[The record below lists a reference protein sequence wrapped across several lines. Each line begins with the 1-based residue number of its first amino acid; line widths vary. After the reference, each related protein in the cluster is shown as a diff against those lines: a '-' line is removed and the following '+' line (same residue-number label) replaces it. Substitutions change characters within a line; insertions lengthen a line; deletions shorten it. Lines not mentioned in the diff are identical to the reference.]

1 MKKLDIKGIIFDY
14 GGTLDTRGDHWSEV
28 LWQGYEHFGIG
39 VADDEEVEPGVSI
52 HKQAFRDAYVYGER
66 ALAVNPIVT
75 PDFHFEDIL
84 REKLILEL
92 NFLAGKELLE
102 TGKDDSEKQAKL
114 GNLGNDSE
122 ASSSVISSSSDSLSS
137 DSSSS
142 DSLSSDSSSSDSSSD
157 SSSSDASSESLFL
170 SLSDSEIHQIA
181 VDMARYINSKTLELL
196 QENRQVLEHLK
207 QAGYPMVLVSN
218 FYGNINQV
226 LKDAE
231 IDGYF
236 KEVIESAVV
245 GVRKPNPAIFALG
258 VCALDLPASQVLVV
272 GDTYG
277 KDIIPAH
284 KLGCHTLWIK
294 GLQWEEK
301 KVDES
306 IPDGIIKKLSEME
319 GFLKIS

>member
-39 VADDEEVEPGVSI
+39 VAVDEEVEPGVSI

-102 TGKDDSEKQAKL
+102 TGKDDAEKQAKL
-114 GNLGNDSE
+114 GND
-122 ASSSVISSSSDSLSS
+122 
-137 DSSSS
+137 
-142 DSLSSDSSSSDSSSD
+142 
-157 SSSSDASSESLFL
+157 SDASSESLLL

-181 VDMARYINSKTLELL
+181 VDMAHYINAKTLDLL
-196 QENRQVLEHLK
+196 HENKQVLEHLK

-301 KVDES
+301 QVDES
-306 IPDGIIKKLSEME
+306 IPDGIIRKLSEME
-319 GFLKIS
+319 EFLKIS

>member
-1 MKKLDIKGIIFDY
+1 MNREMKKLDIKGIIFDY

-39 VADDEEVEPGVSI
+39 VAADEEVEPGVSI

-102 TGKDDSEKQAKL
+102 TGKDDAEKQAKL
-114 GNLGNDSE
+114 GND
-122 ASSSVISSSSDSLSS
+122 
-137 DSSSS
+137 
-142 DSLSSDSSSSDSSSD
+142 
-157 SSSSDASSESLFL
+157 SDASSESLLL

-181 VDMARYINSKTLELL
+181 VDMAHYINAETLDLL
-196 QENRQVLEHLK
+196 QENKQVLEHLK
-207 QAGYPMVLVSN
+207 QAGYP
-218 FYGNINQV
+218 
-226 LKDAE
+226 
-231 IDGYF
+231 
-236 KEVIESAVV
+236 AVV

-277 KDIIPAH
+277 KDIMPAH

-301 KVDES
+301 QVDES
-306 IPDGIIKKLSEME
+306 IPDGIIRKLSEME
-319 GFLKIS
+319 DFLKIS

>member
-52 HKQAFRDAYVYGER
+52 SKQAFRDAYVYGER

-102 TGKDDSEKQAKL
+102 TGKDDAEKQAKL
-114 GNLGNDSE
+114 GND
-122 ASSSVISSSSDSLSS
+122 
-137 DSSSS
+137 
-142 DSLSSDSSSSDSSSD
+142 
-157 SSSSDASSESLFL
+157 SDASSESLLL

-181 VDMARYINSKTLELL
+181 VDMAHYINAKTLDLL
-196 QENRQVLEHLK
+196 HENKQVLEHLK

-236 KEVIESAVV
+236 KDVIESAVV

-301 KVDES
+301 QVDES
-306 IPDGIIKKLSEME
+306 IPDGIIRKLSEME
-319 GFLKIS
+319 EFLKIS

>member
-1 MKKLDIKGIIFDY
+1 MKELDIKGIIFDY

-39 VADDEEVEPGVSI
+39 VANDEEVEPGVSI

-84 REKLILEL
+84 REKLIREL

-102 TGKDDSEKQAKL
+102 TGKDDAEKQAKL
-114 GNLGNDSE
+114 GND
-122 ASSSVISSSSDSLSS
+122 
-137 DSSSS
+137 
-142 DSLSSDSSSSDSSSD
+142 
-157 SSSSDASSESLFL
+157 SDASSESLLL

-181 VDMARYINSKTLELL
+181 VDMAHYINAKTLDLL
-196 QENRQVLEHLK
+196 HENKQVLEHLK

-236 KEVIESAVV
+236 KDVIESAVV

-301 KVDES
+301 LVDES
-306 IPDGIIKKLSEME
+306 IPDGIIRKLSEME
-319 GFLKIS
+319 EFLKIS

>member
-102 TGKDDSEKQAKL
+102 TGKDDAEKQAKL
-114 GNLGNDSE
+114 GND
-122 ASSSVISSSSDSLSS
+122 
-137 DSSSS
+137 
-142 DSLSSDSSSSDSSSD
+142 
-157 SSSSDASSESLFL
+157 SDASSESLLL
-170 SLSDSEIHQIA
+170 SLSDSEIHQIS
-181 VDMARYINSKTLELL
+181 VDMAHYINAKTLDLL
-196 QENRQVLEHLK
+196 QENKLVLEHLK

-226 LKDAE
+226 LKDAG

-277 KDIIPAH
+277 KDIMPAH

-301 KVDES
+301 QVDES
-306 IPDGIIKKLSEME
+306 IPDGIIRKLSEME
-319 GFLKIS
+319 DFLKIS

>member
-1 MKKLDIKGIIFDY
+1 MNREMKKLDIKGIIFDY

-39 VADDEEVEPGVSI
+39 VAADEEVEPGVSI

-102 TGKDDSEKQAKL
+102 TGKDDAEKQAKL
-114 GNLGNDSE
+114 RND
-122 ASSSVISSSSDSLSS
+122 
-137 DSSSS
+137 
-142 DSLSSDSSSSDSSSD
+142 
-157 SSSSDASSESLFL
+157 SDASSESLLL

-181 VDMARYINSKTLELL
+181 VDMAHYINAKTLDLL
-196 QENRQVLEHLK
+196 QENKQVLEHLK

-226 LKDAE
+226 LKDAG

-236 KEVIESAVV
+236 KNVIESAVV

-277 KDIIPAH
+277 KDIMPAH

-301 KVDES
+301 QVDES
-306 IPDGIIKKLSEME
+306 IPDGIIRKLSEME
-319 GFLKIS
+319 DFLKIS

>member
-1 MKKLDIKGIIFDY
+1 MKELDIKGIIFDY

-39 VADDEEVEPGVSI
+39 VADDEEVELGVSI

-114 GNLGNDSE
+114 GNFGKD
-122 ASSSVISSSSDSLSS
+122 
-137 DSSSS
+137 
-142 DSLSSDSSSSDSSSD
+142 
-157 SSSSDASSESLFL
+157 SDASSESLFL

>member
-1 MKKLDIKGIIFDY
+1 MKVLDIKGIIFDY

-92 NFLAGKELLE
+92 KFLAGKKLLE

-114 GNLGNDSE
+114 RNPGKD
-122 ASSSVISSSSDSLSS
+122 
-137 DSSSS
+137 
-142 DSLSSDSSSSDSSSD
+142 
-157 SSSSDASSESLFL
+157 SDASSESLFL
-170 SLSDSEIHQIA
+170 SLSDSEIQQIA
-181 VDMARYINSKTLELL
+181 VDMARYINAKTLALL
-196 QENRQVLEHLK
+196 NENKLVLEHLK
-207 QAGYPMVLVSN
+207 QKGYPMVLVSN

-226 LKDAE
+226 LKDAG

-236 KEVIESAVV
+236 KDVIESAVV

-319 GFLKIS
+319 EFLKIS

>member
-1 MKKLDIKGIIFDY
+1 MKVLDIKGIIFDY

-114 GNLGNDSE
+114 GNPGKD
-122 ASSSVISSSSDSLSS
+122 
-137 DSSSS
+137 
-142 DSLSSDSSSSDSSSD
+142 
-157 SSSSDASSESLFL
+157 SDASSESLFL

-181 VDMARYINSKTLELL
+181 EDMARYINAKTLALL
-196 QENRQVLEHLK
+196 KENKLVLEHLK
-207 QAGYPMVLVSN
+207 QKGYPMVLVSN

-226 LKDAE
+226 LKDAG

-236 KEVIESAVV
+236 EDVIESAVV

-301 KVDES
+301 MVDES

-319 GFLKIS
+319 EFLKIS

>member
-1 MKKLDIKGIIFDY
+1 MKVLDIKGIIFDY

-52 HKQAFRDAYVYGER
+52 HKRAFRDAYVYGER

-114 GNLGNDSE
+114 GNPGKD
-122 ASSSVISSSSDSLSS
+122 
-137 DSSSS
+137 
-142 DSLSSDSSSSDSSSD
+142 
-157 SSSSDASSESLFL
+157 SDASSESLFL
-170 SLSDSEIHQIA
+170 SLSDSEIRQIA
-181 VDMARYINSKTLELL
+181 VDMARYINAKTLALL
-196 QENRQVLEHLK
+196 NENKQVLEHLK
-207 QAGYPMVLVSN
+207 QKGYPMVLVSN

-226 LKDAE
+226 LKDAG

-236 KEVIESAVV
+236 EDVIESAVV

-258 VCALDLPASQVLVV
+258 VFALDLPASQVLVV

>member
-39 VADDEEVEPGVSI
+39 VAADEEVEPGVSI

-102 TGKDDSEKQAKL
+102 TGKDDAEKQAKL
-114 GNLGNDSE
+114 GND
-122 ASSSVISSSSDSLSS
+122 
-137 DSSSS
+137 
-142 DSLSSDSSSSDSSSD
+142 
-157 SSSSDASSESLFL
+157 SDASSESLLL

-181 VDMARYINSKTLELL
+181 VDMAHYINAKTLDLL
-196 QENRQVLEHLK
+196 QENKQVLEHLK

-226 LKDAE
+226 LKDAG

-277 KDIIPAH
+277 KDIMPAH

-301 KVDES
+301 QVDES
-306 IPDGIIKKLSEME
+306 IPDGIIRKLSEME
-319 GFLKIS
+319 DFLKIS

>member
-39 VADDEEVEPGVSI
+39 VAADEEVEPGVRI

-92 NFLAGKELLE
+92 KFLAGKELLE
-102 TGKDDSEKQAKL
+102 TGKDDAEKQAKL
-114 GNLGNDSE
+114 GND
-122 ASSSVISSSSDSLSS
+122 
-137 DSSSS
+137 
-142 DSLSSDSSSSDSSSD
+142 
-157 SSSSDASSESLFL
+157 SDASSESLLL

-181 VDMARYINSKTLELL
+181 VDMAHYINAKTLDLL
-196 QENRQVLEHLK
+196 QENKQVLEHLK

-226 LKDAE
+226 LKDAG

-272 GDTYG
+272 GDTYS
-277 KDIIPAH
+277 KDIMPAH

-301 KVDES
+301 QVDES
-306 IPDGIIKKLSEME
+306 IPDGIIRKLSEME
-319 GFLKIS
+319 EFLKIS

>member
-39 VADDEEVEPGVSI
+39 VAADEEVEPGVSI

-102 TGKDDSEKQAKL
+102 TGKDDAEKQAKL
-114 GNLGNDSE
+114 GND
-122 ASSSVISSSSDSLSS
+122 
-137 DSSSS
+137 
-142 DSLSSDSSSSDSSSD
+142 
-157 SSSSDASSESLFL
+157 SDASSESLLL
-170 SLSDSEIHQIA
+170 SLSDSEIHQIS
-181 VDMARYINSKTLELL
+181 VDMAHYINAKTLDLL
-196 QENRQVLEHLK
+196 HENKQVLEHLK

-301 KVDES
+301 QVDES
-306 IPDGIIKKLSEME
+306 IPDGIIRKLSEME
-319 GFLKIS
+319 EFLKIS

>member
-1 MKKLDIKGIIFDY
+1 MKVLDIKGIIFDY

-92 NFLAGKELLE
+92 NFLARKELLE
-102 TGKDDSEKQAKL
+102 TGKDDAEKQAKL
-114 GNLGNDSE
+114 GNFGKDSE
-122 ASSSVISSSSDSLSS
+122 
-137 DSSSS
+137 
-142 DSLSSDSSSSDSSSD
+142 
-157 SSSSDASSESLFL
+157 ASSESLFL
-170 SLSDSEIHQIA
+170 SLSDSEIQQIA
-181 VDMARYINSKTLELL
+181 GDMARYINAKTLALL
-196 QENRQVLEHLK
+196 NENRQVLEHLK
-207 QAGYPMVLVSN
+207 QKGYPMVLVSN

-226 LKDAE
+226 LKDAG

-236 KEVIESAVV
+236 KDVIESAVV

>member
-1 MKKLDIKGIIFDY
+1 MKELDIKGIIFDY

-102 TGKDDSEKQAKL
+102 TGKDDAEKQAKL
-114 GNLGNDSE
+114 GNFGKD
-122 ASSSVISSSSDSLSS
+122 
-137 DSSSS
+137 
-142 DSLSSDSSSSDSSSD
+142 
-157 SSSSDASSESLFL
+157 SDASSESLFL

-181 VDMARYINSKTLELL
+181 VDMARYINAKTLALL
-196 QENRQVLEHLK
+196 NENRLVLEHLK

-236 KEVIESAVV
+236 KDVIESAVV

>member
-1 MKKLDIKGIIFDY
+1 MKKRDIKGIIFDY

-102 TGKDDSEKQAKL
+102 TGKDDAEKQAKL
-114 GNLGNDSE
+114 GND
-122 ASSSVISSSSDSLSS
+122 
-137 DSSSS
+137 
-142 DSLSSDSSSSDSSSD
+142 
-157 SSSSDASSESLFL
+157 SDASSESLLL

-181 VDMARYINSKTLELL
+181 VDMAHYINAKTLDLL
-196 QENRQVLEHLK
+196 HENKQVLEHLK

-236 KEVIESAVV
+236 KDVIESAVV

-301 KVDES
+301 QVDES
-306 IPDGIIKKLSEME
+306 IPDGIIRKLSEME
-319 GFLKIS
+319 EFLKIS

>member
-1 MKKLDIKGIIFDY
+1 MKKIDIKGIIFDY

-39 VADDEEVEPGVSI
+39 VAADEEVEPGVSI

-102 TGKDDSEKQAKL
+102 TGKDDAEKQAKL
-114 GNLGNDSE
+114 GND
-122 ASSSVISSSSDSLSS
+122 
-137 DSSSS
+137 
-142 DSLSSDSSSSDSSSD
+142 
-157 SSSSDASSESLFL
+157 SDASSESLLL

-181 VDMARYINSKTLELL
+181 VDMAHYINAKTLDLL
-196 QENRQVLEHLK
+196 QENKQVLEHLK
-207 QAGYPMVLVSN
+207 EAGYPMVLVSN

-236 KEVIESAVV
+236 KDVIESAVV

-301 KVDES
+301 QVDES
-306 IPDGIIKKLSEME
+306 IPDGIIRNLSEME
-319 GFLKIS
+319 EFLKIS

>member
-1 MKKLDIKGIIFDY
+1 MKVLDIKGIIFDY

-75 PDFHFEDIL
+75 SDFHFEDIL

-114 GNLGNDSE
+114 GNPGKD
-122 ASSSVISSSSDSLSS
+122 
-137 DSSSS
+137 
-142 DSLSSDSSSSDSSSD
+142 
-157 SSSSDASSESLFL
+157 SDASSESLFL

-181 VDMARYINSKTLELL
+181 VDMAHYINAKTLALL
-196 QENRQVLEHLK
+196 NENKQVLEHLK
-207 QAGYPMVLVSN
+207 QKGYPMVLVSN

-226 LKDAE
+226 LKDAG

-236 KEVIESAVV
+236 EDVIESAVV

-301 KVDES
+301 KVDVS

-319 GFLKIS
+319 EFLKIS

>member
-1 MKKLDIKGIIFDY
+1 MKVLDIKGIIFDY

-28 LWQGYEHFGIG
+28 LWQGYEYFGIG

-52 HKQAFRDAYVYGER
+52 HKQAFRNAYVYGER
-66 ALAVNPIVT
+66 AMAVNPIVT

-102 TGKDDSEKQAKL
+102 TGKDDSEKQTKL
-114 GNLGNDSE
+114 GNPGKD
-122 ASSSVISSSSDSLSS
+122 
-137 DSSSS
+137 
-142 DSLSSDSSSSDSSSD
+142 
-157 SSSSDASSESLFL
+157 SDASSESLFL
-170 SLSDSEIHQIA
+170 SLSDSEIRQIA
-181 VDMARYINSKTLELL
+181 VDMARYINAKTLALL
-196 QENRQVLEHLK
+196 KENKLVLEHLK
-207 QAGYPMVLVSN
+207 QKGYPMVLVSN

-226 LKDAE
+226 LMDAG

-236 KEVIESAVV
+236 EDVIESAVV

-319 GFLKIS
+319 EFLKIS

>member
-1 MKKLDIKGIIFDY
+1 MKVLDIKGIIFDY

-114 GNLGNDSE
+114 GNFGKD
-122 ASSSVISSSSDSLSS
+122 
-137 DSSSS
+137 
-142 DSLSSDSSSSDSSSD
+142 
-157 SSSSDASSESLFL
+157 SDASSESLFL
-170 SLSDSEIHQIA
+170 SLSDSEIRQIA
-181 VDMARYINSKTLELL
+181 VDMARYINAKTLALL
-196 QENRQVLEHLK
+196 NENKQVLEHLK
-207 QAGYPMVLVSN
+207 QSGYPMVLVSN

-226 LKDAE
+226 LKDAGM
-231 IDGYF
+231 DGYF
-236 KEVIESAVV
+236 EDVIESAVV

-277 KDIIPAH
+277 KDIVPAH

-306 IPDGIIKKLSEME
+306 IPDGIIQKLSEME

>member
-39 VADDEEVEPGVSI
+39 VAADEEVEPGVSI
-52 HKQAFRDAYVYGER
+52 HKQVFRDAYVYGER

-102 TGKDDSEKQAKL
+102 TGKDDAEKQAKL
-114 GNLGNDSE
+114 GND
-122 ASSSVISSSSDSLSS
+122 
-137 DSSSS
+137 
-142 DSLSSDSSSSDSSSD
+142 
-157 SSSSDASSESLFL
+157 SDASSESLLL

-181 VDMARYINSKTLELL
+181 VDMAHYINAKTLDLL
-196 QENRQVLEHLK
+196 QENKQVLEHLK

-301 KVDES
+301 QVDES
-306 IPDGIIKKLSEME
+306 IPDGIIRKLSEME
-319 GFLKIS
+319 EFLKIS

>member
-52 HKQAFRDAYVYGER
+52 SKQAFRDAYVYGER

-102 TGKDDSEKQAKL
+102 TGKDDAEKQAKL
-114 GNLGNDSE
+114 GND
-122 ASSSVISSSSDSLSS
+122 
-137 DSSSS
+137 
-142 DSLSSDSSSSDSSSD
+142 
-157 SSSSDASSESLFL
+157 SDASSESLLL

-181 VDMARYINSKTLELL
+181 VDMAHFINAKTLDLL
-196 QENRQVLEHLK
+196 HENKQVLEHLK

-236 KEVIESAVV
+236 KDVIESAVV
-245 GVRKPNPAIFALG
+245 GVCKPNPAIFALG

-301 KVDES
+301 QVDES
-306 IPDGIIKKLSEME
+306 IPDGIIRKLSEME
-319 GFLKIS
+319 EFLKIS

>member
-1 MKKLDIKGIIFDY
+1 MKVLDIKGIIFDY

-102 TGKDDSEKQAKL
+102 TGKDDAEKQAKL
-114 GNLGNDSE
+114 GND
-122 ASSSVISSSSDSLSS
+122 
-137 DSSSS
+137 
-142 DSLSSDSSSSDSSSD
+142 
-157 SSSSDASSESLFL
+157 SDASSESLLL

-181 VDMARYINSKTLELL
+181 VDMAHYINAKTLDLL
-196 QENRQVLEHLK
+196 QENKQVLEHLK

-301 KVDES
+301 QVDES
-306 IPDGIIKKLSEME
+306 IPDGIIRKLSEME
-319 GFLKIS
+319 EFLKIS

>member
-1 MKKLDIKGIIFDY
+1 MKELDIKGIIFDY

-114 GNLGNDSE
+114 GNLGNDS
-122 ASSSVISSSSDSLSS
+122 DLS
-137 DSSSS
+137 
-142 DSLSSDSSSSDSSSD
+142 
-157 SSSSDASSESLFL
+157 SSESLFL

-181 VDMARYINSKTLELL
+181 VDMARYINAKTLELL
-196 QENRQVLEHLK
+196 QENKQVLEHLK
-207 QAGYPMVLVSN
+207 QADYPMVLVSN

-226 LKDAE
+226 LKDAG

>member
-1 MKKLDIKGIIFDY
+1 MKVLDIKGIIFDY

-75 PDFHFEDIL
+75 SDFHFEDIL

-114 GNLGNDSE
+114 GNPGKD
-122 ASSSVISSSSDSLSS
+122 
-137 DSSSS
+137 
-142 DSLSSDSSSSDSSSD
+142 
-157 SSSSDASSESLFL
+157 SDASSESLFL

-181 VDMARYINSKTLELL
+181 VDMARYINAKTLALL
-196 QENRQVLEHLK
+196 NENKQVLEHLK
-207 QAGYPMVLVSN
+207 QKCYPMVLVSN

-226 LKDAE
+226 LKDAG

-236 KEVIESAVV
+236 EDVIESAVV

-319 GFLKIS
+319 EFLKIS

>member
-39 VADDEEVEPGVSI
+39 VAADEEVEPGVSI

-102 TGKDDSEKQAKL
+102 TGKDDAEKQAKL
-114 GNLGNDSE
+114 GND
-122 ASSSVISSSSDSLSS
+122 
-137 DSSSS
+137 
-142 DSLSSDSSSSDSSSD
+142 
-157 SSSSDASSESLFL
+157 SDASSESLLL

-181 VDMARYINSKTLELL
+181 VDMAHYINAKTLDLL
-196 QENRQVLEHLK
+196 HENKQVLEHLK

-294 GLQWEEK
+294 GVQWVEK
-301 KVDES
+301 QVDES
-306 IPDGIIKKLSEME
+306 IPDGIIRKLSEME
-319 GFLKIS
+319 EFLKIS

>member
-39 VADDEEVEPGVSI
+39 VAADEEVEPGVSI

-102 TGKDDSEKQAKL
+102 TGKDDAEKQAKL
-114 GNLGNDSE
+114 GND
-122 ASSSVISSSSDSLSS
+122 
-137 DSSSS
+137 
-142 DSLSSDSSSSDSSSD
+142 
-157 SSSSDASSESLFL
+157 SDASSESLLL

-181 VDMARYINSKTLELL
+181 VDMAHYINAKTLDLL
-196 QENRQVLEHLK
+196 QENKRVLEHLK

-226 LKDAE
+226 LKDAG

-277 KDIIPAH
+277 KDIMPAH

-301 KVDES
+301 QVDES
-306 IPDGIIKKLSEME
+306 IPDGIIRKLSEME
-319 GFLKIS
+319 DFLKIS

>member
-1 MKKLDIKGIIFDY
+1 MKVLDIKGIIFDY

-102 TGKDDSEKQAKL
+102 TGKDDAEKQAKL
-114 GNLGNDSE
+114 GND
-122 ASSSVISSSSDSLSS
+122 
-137 DSSSS
+137 
-142 DSLSSDSSSSDSSSD
+142 
-157 SSSSDASSESLFL
+157 SDASSESLLL

-181 VDMARYINSKTLELL
+181 VDMAHYINAKTLDLL
-196 QENRQVLEHLK
+196 QENKLVLEHLK

-226 LKDAE
+226 LKDAG

-236 KEVIESAVV
+236 KKVIESAVV

-272 GDTYG
+272 GDTYS
-277 KDIIPAH
+277 KDIMPAH
-284 KLGCHTLWIK
+284 KLGCCTLWIK

-301 KVDES
+301 QVDEA
-306 IPDGIIKKLSEME
+306 IPDGIIRKLSEME
-319 GFLKIS
+319 DFLKIS

>member
-39 VADDEEVEPGVSI
+39 VAADEEVEPGVSI

-102 TGKDDSEKQAKL
+102 TGKDDAEKQVKL
-114 GNLGNDSE
+114 GND
-122 ASSSVISSSSDSLSS
+122 
-137 DSSSS
+137 
-142 DSLSSDSSSSDSSSD
+142 
-157 SSSSDASSESLFL
+157 SDASSESLLL

-181 VDMARYINSKTLELL
+181 VDMAHYINAKTLDLL
-196 QENRQVLEHLK
+196 QENKQVLEHLK

-226 LKDAE
+226 LKDAG

-277 KDIIPAH
+277 KDIMPAH

-301 KVDES
+301 QVDES
-306 IPDGIIKKLSEME
+306 IPDGIIRKLSEME
-319 GFLKIS
+319 DFLKIS

>member
-1 MKKLDIKGIIFDY
+1 MKELDIKGIIFDY

-102 TGKDDSEKQAKL
+102 TGKDDAEKQAKL
-114 GNLGNDSE
+114 GNFGKDSE
-122 ASSSVISSSSDSLSS
+122 
-137 DSSSS
+137 
-142 DSLSSDSSSSDSSSD
+142 
-157 SSSSDASSESLFL
+157 ASSESLFL

-181 VDMARYINSKTLELL
+181 ADMARYINAKTLALL
-196 QENRQVLEHLK
+196 NENRQVLEHLK

-226 LKDAE
+226 LKDAG
-231 IDGYF
+231 IDGNF
-236 KEVIESAVV
+236 KDVIESAVV

-272 GDTYG
+272 GDTYD

>member
-39 VADDEEVEPGVSI
+39 VAADEEVEPGVSI

-102 TGKDDSEKQAKL
+102 TGKDDAEKQAKL
-114 GNLGNDSE
+114 GND
-122 ASSSVISSSSDSLSS
+122 
-137 DSSSS
+137 
-142 DSLSSDSSSSDSSSD
+142 
-157 SSSSDASSESLFL
+157 SDASSESLLL
-170 SLSDSEIHQIA
+170 SLSDSEIHHIA
-181 VDMARYINSKTLELL
+181 VDMAHYINAKTLDLL
-196 QENRQVLEHLK
+196 HENKQVLEHLK

-236 KEVIESAVV
+236 KDVIESAVV

-301 KVDES
+301 QVDES
-306 IPDGIIKKLSEME
+306 IPDGIIRKLSEME
-319 GFLKIS
+319 EFLKIS

>member
-1 MKKLDIKGIIFDY
+1 MKVLDIKGIIFDY

-52 HKQAFRDAYVYGER
+52 HKQAFREAYVYGER

-75 PDFHFEDIL
+75 PDFNFEDIL

-114 GNLGNDSE
+114 RNPGKD
-122 ASSSVISSSSDSLSS
+122 
-137 DSSSS
+137 
-142 DSLSSDSSSSDSSSD
+142 
-157 SSSSDASSESLFL
+157 SDASSESLFL
-170 SLSDSEIHQIA
+170 SLSDSEIRQIA
-181 VDMARYINSKTLELL
+181 VDMARYINAKTLALL
-196 QENRQVLEHLK
+196 KENKLVLEHLK
-207 QAGYPMVLVSN
+207 QNGYPMVLVSN

-226 LKDAE
+226 LKDAG

-236 KEVIESAVV
+236 EDVIESAVV

-319 GFLKIS
+319 EFLKIS

>member
-39 VADDEEVEPGVSI
+39 VAADEEVEPGVSI
-52 HKQAFRDAYVYGER
+52 HEQAFRDAYVYGER

-102 TGKDDSEKQAKL
+102 TGKDDAEKQAKL
-114 GNLGNDSE
+114 GND
-122 ASSSVISSSSDSLSS
+122 
-137 DSSSS
+137 
-142 DSLSSDSSSSDSSSD
+142 
-157 SSSSDASSESLFL
+157 SDASSESLLL

-181 VDMARYINSKTLELL
+181 VDMAHYINAKTLDLL
-196 QENRQVLEHLK
+196 QENKQVLEHLK
-207 QAGYPMVLVSN
+207 EAGYPMVLVSN

-301 KVDES
+301 QVDES
-306 IPDGIIKKLSEME
+306 IPDGIIRKLSEME
-319 GFLKIS
+319 EFLKIS

>member
-39 VADDEEVEPGVSI
+39 VAADEEVEPGVSI

-102 TGKDDSEKQAKL
+102 TGKDDAEKQAKL
-114 GNLGNDSE
+114 GNDSD
-122 ASSSVISSSSDSLSS
+122 V
-137 DSSSS
+137 
-142 DSLSSDSSSSDSSSD
+142 
-157 SSSSDASSESLFL
+157 SSESLLL

-181 VDMARYINSKTLELL
+181 VDMAHYINAKTLDLL
-196 QENRQVLEHLK
+196 HENKQVLEHLK

-236 KEVIESAVV
+236 KDVIESAVV

-301 KVDES
+301 QVDES
-306 IPDGIIKKLSEME
+306 IPDGIIRKLSEME
-319 GFLKIS
+319 EFLKIS

>member
-39 VADDEEVEPGVSI
+39 VAADEEVEPGVSI
-52 HKQAFRDAYVYGER
+52 HKQTFRDAYVYGER

-102 TGKDDSEKQAKL
+102 TGKDDAEKQAKL
-114 GNLGNDSE
+114 GND
-122 ASSSVISSSSDSLSS
+122 
-137 DSSSS
+137 
-142 DSLSSDSSSSDSSSD
+142 
-157 SSSSDASSESLFL
+157 SDASSESLLL

-181 VDMARYINSKTLELL
+181 VDMAHYINAKTLDLL
-196 QENRQVLEHLK
+196 QENKQVLEHLK

-236 KEVIESAVV
+236 KDVIESAVV

-301 KVDES
+301 QVDES
-306 IPDGIIKKLSEME
+306 IPDGIIRKLSEME
-319 GFLKIS
+319 EFLKIS

>member
-39 VADDEEVEPGVSI
+39 VADDEEVESGVSI

-114 GNLGNDSE
+114 GNLGNDS
-122 ASSSVISSSSDSLSS
+122 DLS
-137 DSSSS
+137 
-142 DSLSSDSSSSDSSSD
+142 
-157 SSSSDASSESLFL
+157 SSESLFL

-181 VDMARYINSKTLELL
+181 VDMARYINAKTLELL
-196 QENRQVLEHLK
+196 QENKQVLEHLK

-226 LKDAE
+226 LEDAG

-236 KEVIESAVV
+236 QNVIESAVV

>member
-39 VADDEEVEPGVSI
+39 VAADEEVEPGVSI

-66 ALAVNPIVT
+66 ALAVNLIVT

-102 TGKDDSEKQAKL
+102 TGKDDAEKQAKL
-114 GNLGNDSE
+114 GND
-122 ASSSVISSSSDSLSS
+122 
-137 DSSSS
+137 
-142 DSLSSDSSSSDSSSD
+142 
-157 SSSSDASSESLFL
+157 SDASSESLLL

-181 VDMARYINSKTLELL
+181 VDMAHYINAKTLDLL
-196 QENRQVLEHLK
+196 QENKQVLEHLK

-301 KVDES
+301 QVDES
-306 IPDGIIKKLSEME
+306 IPDGIIRNLSEME
-319 GFLKIS
+319 EFLKIS